1 MSDNVANTA
10 IDRLFASLDEG
21 QKHERLLSFVHYP
34 KTQQLATKEPPPITC
49 HYTCA
54 GTICDFKEAL
64 KCVDQSVDLRAYGC
78 QKLVSDVESLSNPK
92 LRLSIFLNYDTFS
105 LLATSIS
112 TQKIT
117 WLRILTGF
125 SCIGAA
131 SMYLLS
137 SAWTTKATN

>member
-1 MSDNVANTA
+1 VQTAVRNNMSDNVANTA

-21 QKHERLLSFVHYP
+21 QKHERLLSFVQYP

-78 QKLVSDVESLSNPK
+78 QKTAKLVSDVASLSNPK
-92 LRLSIFLNYDTFS
+92 
-105 LLATSIS
+105 
-112 TQKIT
+112 
-117 WLRILTGF
+117 
-125 SCIGAA
+125 
-131 SMYLLS
+131 
-137 SAWTTKATN
+137 